1 MEEEKKEA
9 GLAPY
14 SWYKDHDSLYTPGWL
29 GMGQAGVIN
38 TSDNDA
44 HGETAVNLFFLQT
57 GLAVPG

>member
-1 MEEEKKEA
+1 
-9 GLAPY
+9 
-14 SWYKDHDSLYTPGWL
+14 
-29 GMGQAGVIN
+29 MGQAGVTN